1 MIPLNTMEA
10 LLVVPRLV
18 VTTGLGLTI
27 SRVLHMGVSQQA
39 TPHLV
44 TLIPGY
50 FLPQVSVSSLEQAFC
65 KETCGAKRYCLIPQN
80 GG

>member
-10 LLVVPRLV
+10 LLVVPRPLLL
-18 VTTGLGLTI
+18 TALGLTL
-27 SRVLHMGVSQQA
+27 SRVLHMGVLQQA

-44 TLIPGY
+44 TSNPGY
-50 FLPQVSVSSLEQAFC
+50 LLPQVSVSSLEQAFC